1 MQEVAVKIEKMS
13 IPTYEAAE
21 YEEMP
26 VFAFNRSHQ
35 GTIGNPFPHRV
46 VDRIRRD
53 SVIDRDYTAVF
64 IENEYLEIIVL
75 PELGGRIFA
84 AKDKTNGYDFFY
96 RQHVIKPALIGI
108 YGLWISGGLE
118 FNWPRHHRPSTFMP
132 TDFAVERISGGG
144 AIVWISEHDPFYRM
158 KGMVG
163 VAMYPGKSVIETRMR
178 VFNRTS
184 LPHPFHWWE
193 NAAVS
198 VNEDYQIFFPPDVT
212 YVNYHY
218 RKDTGEYPVMD
229 KYFYVQDNRGG
240 KDIRF
245 HGNTENS
252 TSYFSGESKYD
263 FFGGYDHRRNAGLIH
278 YASHYTST
286 GKKLFTWGYRNREK
300 AWENALTDT
309 DGPYAELMAGSFGD
323 NQPDF
328 TWIEPYETKNFT
340 QVWYPYK
347 GLGEVQTANEKAAL
361 NYKIGASSVSVGLY
375 ATMNFPRAVLEVEAR
390 NGKRELKIVYLK
402 AAEQEQLV
410 FDGLNGEPG
419 LRFILKDENGEVLL
433 DYKEEEPA
441 PYVPRPLK
449 NTPLPDEFTSAD
461 DCCIA
466 GLHIDQYSDPIIEPS
481 TYWLKGLSIDPNH
494 VGCLVNLGRYHLA
507 RQNYVEAEEVL
518 RKAAQS
524 LTRYNQ
530 NPRDAEA
537 LYLLGLALAEQKK
550 WEEALEILHKSRWSR
565 NMITASSCCIA
576 NIYSKLGKYREAEN
590 LLSQTT
596 ENSGKNQRAEE
607 MLITLLRKQGKIEE
621 ARKIAR
627 DVLAVDMLDLHA
639 LNELRLLGE
648 ADLAEERFRYRR
660 DETGI
665 DLAGDYKAMGLYE
678 DGQELITWICRH
690 EEPAFNVL
698 YAAGYF
704 ASLMGKS
711 SEAKQWYV
719 RAARAPQG
727 MRFCSASLEREA
739 LEDAVTLMR
748 NDSRACCE
756 LGTVLFGVSRKTE
769 EAILQWKAA
778 LQADPQSAMAM
789 RNLAVGLFSKDNKD
803 PEALSLLENAL
814 AKNPK
819 DLQLIYER
827 NIVAELQNIPP
838 EKRLEM
844 WKAQQV
850 PPESW
855 DEIYL
860 QGVRLFR
867 QLGEFDK
874 AYKMILE
881 HTFIPAEGGEAVL
894 GSEYGSILEA
904 MANNSLREGKP
915 EEALGYFVDACNSP
929 LSIGG
934 GFLHEV
940 NKVPYKYGQAQC
952 LLKLN
957 RKKEAEEILSWIFD
971 FPVNYFSQTMLP
983 SLHYYRGMALIG
995 LGKEQEGKKILKEM
1009 KKDIEY
1015 ELSRKE
1021 YGQFAATSAYCSF
1034 IRDPVEQRRL
1044 HYGAL
1049 LTLVHSGLGE

>member
-1 MQEVAVKIEKMS
+1 MREVIVRIEKMP

-35 GTIGNPFPHRV
+35 GTTGNPFPHRV
-46 VDRIRRD
+46 VNRIRRD
-53 SVIDRDYTAVF
+53 SIIDKQYTAVF

-75 PELGGRIFA
+75 PELGGKVFA

-132 TDFAVERISGGG
+132 ADFAVERLAEGG
-144 AIVWISEHDPFYRM
+144 AVVWMSEHDPLYRM

-163 VAMYPGKSVIETRMR
+163 IALYPGKSIMETRVK

-218 RKDTGEYPVMD
+218 RKDTGAYPVMD

-240 KDIRF
+240 RDIRF
-245 HGNTENS
+245 HGNSENS

-263 FFGGYDHRRNAGLIH
+263 FFGGYDNRKNAGLIH

-300 AWENALTDT
+300 AWENALTDS

-328 TWIEPYETKNFT
+328 TWIEPYETKIFT

-347 GLGEVQTANEKAAL
+347 GLGEVQAANEKVAL
-361 NYKIGASSVSVGLY
+361 CYKAKGSSVSAGLY
-375 ATMNFPRAVLEVEAR
+375 ATMDFPRAVLEVEAP
-390 NGKRELKIVYLK
+390 NGKRETKNLYLK
-402 AAEQEQLV
+402 AAEQESLT
-410 FDGLNGEPG
+410 FNGLNGEQG
-419 LRFILKDENGEVLL
+419 LRFTLKDENGEVLL
-433 DYKEEEPA
+433 NYREEKPA
-441 PYVPRPLK
+441 PYIPEPLK

-461 DCCIA
+461 DCCIT
-466 GLHIDQYSDPIIEPS
+466 GLHIDQYCDPVIEAPA
-481 TYWLKGLSIDPNH
+481 YWLKGLSIDPNH
-494 VGCLVNLGRYHLA
+494 AGCLVNLGRHYLA
-507 RQNYVEAEEVL
+507 QQNYAEAEEVL
-518 RKAAQS
+518 RKAVKGI
-524 LTRYNQ
+524 TRYNP
-530 NPRDAEA
+530 NPRDTEA
-537 LYLLGLALAEQKK
+537 LYLLGLVLAEQKK
-550 WEEALEILHKSRWSR
+550 WEEAVEILHKSCWSR
-565 NMITASSCCIA
+565 DMIIPASCCIA
-576 NIYSKLGKYREAEN
+576 NIYSKLGKYRDAEN
-590 LLSQTT
+590 LLGQIV
-596 ENSGKNQRAEE
+596 ENSGKNQKAEE
-607 MLITLLRKQGKIEE
+607 MLITLLRKQGKTEE
-621 ARKIAR
+621 ARKAAKDLLAR
-627 DVLAVDMLDLHA
+627 DMLDLHA

-660 DETGI
+660 DETGM
-665 DLAGDYKAMGLYE
+665 DLAGDYNAMGLYE
-678 DGQELITWICRH
+678 DGQELIAWIGSH
-690 EEPAFNVL
+690 EEPVFNIL

-704 ASLMGKS
+704 ASLMGRI
-711 SEAKQWYV
+711 SEAREWYA
-719 RAARAPQG
+719 RAAEAPRG
-727 MRFCSASLEREA
+727 MRFCSASFEREA

-748 NDSRACCE
+748 NDSRAYCE
-756 LGTVLFGVSRKTE
+756 LGIILFGINRKKE
-769 EAILQWKAA
+769 EAILRWKAA
-778 LQADPQSAMAM
+778 LQADPESTMAM
-789 RNLAVGLFSKDNKD
+789 RNLAIGLFSRDNKD
-803 PEALSLLENAL
+803 PEVLTLLENAL
-814 AKNPK
+814 ARKPEN
-819 DLQLIYER
+819 LQLVYER
-827 NIVAELQNIPP
+827 NIVAELQDIPL

-860 QGVRLFR
+860 QGVRLFK

-874 AYKMILE
+874 AYKMLLE
-881 HTFIPAEGGEAVL
+881 HTFIPAEGGEATV
-894 GSEYGSILEA
+894 GSEYGSTLETIGNDFLRKG
-904 MANNSLREGKP
+904 MA
-915 EEALGYFVDACNSP
+915 EEALKCFVDACNSP
-929 LSIGG
+929 LNIGG

-940 NKVPYKYGQAQC
+940 NKVPYKYGQARC

-957 RKKEAEEILSWIFD
+957 RKKEAGEALTWILD
-971 FPVNYFSQTMLP
+971 FPVTYFSQTMLP

-995 LGKEQEGKKILKEM
+995 LGKEQEGRETLEKM
-1009 KKDIEY
+1009 KKDIER
-1015 ELSRKE
+1015 ELNRKE

-1034 IRDPVEQRRL
+1034 IRNPAEQRRL
-1044 HYGAL
+1044 HYDAL
-1049 LTLVHSGLGE
+1049 LSLVRGSLGE